1 MMIAMKLKE
10 AALAKLGGEG
20 NERGGKPRSLGRLAA
35 GEGRGRM
42 KPMILA
48 SDRTGKAGQ
57 LNCIRWR
64 ACMEGGDRGGERKGP
79 RERGSERGEG
89 GGQTFVRW
97 CRLSGGGDEM
107 IRKWCPKS
115 WEKGAWQATFLF
127 DSGDSASHLRMGK
140 SSLQRSFPVFCAV
153 PYQSSC
159 HHSAQKMLKSGPWQW
174 AP

>member
-1 MMIAMKLKE
+1 
-10 AALAKLGGEG
+10 
-20 NERGGKPRSLGRLAA
+20 
-35 GEGRGRM
+35 
-42 KPMILA
+42 MILA
-48 SDRTGKAGQ
+48 SDRTGEGRREIATELQSAGGT
-57 LNCIRWR
+57 
-64 ACMEGGDRGGERKGP
+64 CMVGGDRGGERKGP
-79 RERGSERGEG
+79 REERRRRTELCY
-89 GGQTFVRW
+89 VRWW

-140 SSLQRSFPVFCAV
+140 SSLQRSFPVFSAV